1 MQGHQVEYN
10 TLRWVQ
16 AFMFT
21 PTVILISDKIAFAY
35 NFCFPVSTHLSR
47 ERMLDGFWPL
57 PGAVPASQPPSQHI
71 YPTEMFRIFQLEEV
85 ISCTVHL
92 SAIGRIIFHQK
103 DSEKNLLHGVSC
115 VNPSPAI
122 PASEVLSMQTN
133 PAAFIHAAILVRE
146 APIREDWF
154 GFFPEAIQATL
165 WSTR

>member
-1 MQGHQVEYN
+1 M
-10 TLRWVQ
+10 
-16 AFMFT
+16 
-21 PTVILISDKIAFAY
+21 
-35 NFCFPVSTHLSR
+35 
-47 ERMLDGFWPL
+47 FWPL

-122 PASEVLSMQTN
+122 SASEVLSMQTN

-146 APIREDWF
+146 ASIREDWF
-154 GFFPEAIQATL
+154 GFFPEATQATL
-165 WSTR
+165 